1 MASVGFFIK
10 NFSFRT
16 THHMATVHVH
26 VLAMQVIA
34 GLTKRPVINKG
45 VKSIHY
51 SGQIV
56 KNNLAGISDMENRRE
71 KGFQK
76 AIPNRHVRDIAYA
89 IEDTIDEFTH
99 RLPQHQRHRFL
110 GFQNKHLKSRHHLA
124 AQIQYINSKV
134 VDVFE
139 RKQRYG
145 LDFHEQGSRTDIIEV
160 ALHIEEAELVG
171 IDKPREKLI
180 GLLVKGESR
189 REVQPI
195 PQGIDTMNEDTLK
208 RKINEFLEEKRYVV
222 ILDDIWRTHDW
233 QVLKCALPD
242 SNCGS
247 QIMVTTRS
255 YDIASSCR
263 EHYGH
268 VYNQESLDPVDSLTL
283 FCKKSNDYPSIT
295 VSIMYHKTS
304 FSHLR
309 SLFMFEVDTIPKSYV
324 HAFFSSIRLL
334 RVLDLTDAPL
344 EKLPNEIVNLF
355 HLRLKDNPLEVLQA
369 LPNLVYLKLQGAYDG
384 EELCFNAGGFLTLKI
399 LFLSN
404 FERLELAKV
413 EEGAM
418 PHLVELIFDEY
429 TMLKKVPLGM
439 ECLGNLEILDFVD
452 MPNEFMTALNPLI
465 QLEGRGMRHFHG
477 QAQHLLRFA
486 DPGNQLSLR
495 FARKNR
501 RRTEWRGLGKT
512 ALESISFIASSL
524 NILPEPFDL
533 VVREFCGGNGGGF
546 GFLNSCG
553 GEGFEGWSRRRRKLV
568 FFGFLVVCAFC
579 LLVISWKEF
588 DMGWDW
594 GFWVCLCWGFQ
605 LGAGRE
611 VLKIGFWDSVAVLL

>member
-1 MASVGFFIK
+1 
-10 NFSFRT
+10 
-16 THHMATVHVH
+16 
-26 VLAMQVIA
+26 
-34 GLTKRPVINKG
+34 
-45 VKSIHY
+45 
-51 SGQIV
+51 
-56 KNNLAGISDMENRRE
+56 
-71 KGFQK
+71 
-76 AIPNRHVRDIAYA
+76 
-89 IEDTIDEFTH
+89 
-99 RLPQHQRHRFL
+99 
-110 GFQNKHLKSRHHLA
+110 
-124 AQIQYINSKV
+124 
-134 VDVFE
+134 
-139 RKQRYG
+139 
-145 LDFHEQGSRTDIIEV
+145 
-160 ALHIEEAELVG
+160 
-171 IDKPREKLI
+171 
-180 GLLVKGESR
+180 
-189 REVQPI
+189 
-195 PQGIDTMNEDTLK
+195 MNEDTLK

-283 FCKKSNDYPSIT
+283 FCKKVFRGNNCPPELHELSEILLNRCGGLPLAIVIIGGVLSTKENIATEWDMVY
-295 VSIMYHKTS
+295 
-304 FSHLR
+304 R
-309 SLFMFEVDTIPKSYV
+309 SLDVNQGGHIVIALGNLSQLRRLGILELRKEDGL
-324 HAFFSSIRLL
+324 ALCSSIEKMSNLHWL
-334 RVLDLTDAPL
+334 DVESLQEEKVLDLQFQSSPPLLLKQLDLTGKL
-344 EKLPNEIVNLF
+344 EK
-355 HLRLKDNPLEVLQA
+355 LKDNPLEVLQA

-384 EELCFNAGGFLTLKI
+384 EELCFNAGGFPTLKI

-486 DPGNQLSLR
+486 DPGNRLSLR

-501 RRTEWRGLGKT
+501 RRTEWRGPGKT

-546 GFLNSCG
+546 GFSNSCG

-588 DMGWDW
+588 DMGLGLGVWGLSLLGFSIRSWKRGIKDW
-594 GFWVCLCWGFQ
+594 ILGFCCCPV
-605 LGAGRE
+605 
-611 VLKIGFWDSVAVLL
+611 IVLLGLRREELQRWVGGSTVCSPVM